1 MTSPNGCT
9 IAIQAILLKSKKKI
23 LYSIYST
30 PSPLPFSHIS
40 CFLFI
45 TKPQNLTNPGLKVAN
60 PALIHPYLK
69 TTVCVSFVLGLQQ
82 FYIKNVYC
90 KYCND
95 WTSDSLIPMNDI
107 KFIGETCS
115 NVSLDSLS
123 MLQCIR
129 IYHKDISLLHVYSQ
143 YVV

>member
-23 LYSIYST
+23 L
-30 PSPLPFSHIS
+30 
-40 CFLFI
+40 
-45 TKPQNLTNPGLKVAN
+45 TNPWLKVAN

-82 FYIKNVYC
+82 FYIKNEYC

-95 WTSDSLIPMNDI
+95 
-107 KFIGETCS
+107 
-115 NVSLDSLS
+115 
-123 MLQCIR
+123 
-129 IYHKDISLLHVYSQ
+129 
-143 YVV
+143 